1 MKIAVIGSGSQS
13 TTLPAHLQAL
23 AVAGIELVLV
33 QPRLSL
39 FAFTAYER
47 LLVDLGYVDAC
58 QQAAAAGAD
67 AIVINSFADYGLEA
81 ARAAVNIPVYGAGES
96 ALRAAAALGAFGII
110 TVWPRSMS
118 FLYRERLS
126 SLGLTSDC
134 LAVQHLHAEDE
145 LTRLADESGVMQR
158 MARQERSIIET
169 IQAHR
174 DALIEQGARS
184 VVLGCTCM
192 GPIGPALAADC
203 ALPIIEGSVAAVR
216 DAMAYATHSPPETPR
231 TQQPHLIPKL
241 IDAWSEQQS
250 LPDADDCPVCVSTES
265 KS

>member
-1 MKIAVIGSGSQS
+1 MKIAIIGSGSQS
-13 TTLPAHLQAL
+13 ATLPVHLQAL
-23 AVAGIELVLV
+23 ARSGVELMLV

-58 QQAAAAGAD
+58 QQAAAQGAD
-67 AIVINSFADYGLEA
+67 AIVINSFADYGMEA
-81 ARAAVNIPVYGAGES
+81 ARAAVNVPVYGAGES
-96 ALRAAAALGAFGII
+96 ALRAAAAFGAFGII
-110 TVWPRSMS
+110 TVWPSSMS

-126 SLGLTSDC
+126 SLGLTTEC
-134 LAVQHLHAEDE
+134 LTVRHIHAEDE
-145 LTRLADESGVMQR
+145 LARLADESGVMQR

-192 GPIGPALAADC
+192 GPIGPALSTGS

-216 DAMAYATHSPPETPR
+216 DAMAYANPSPTETPR

-241 IDAWSEQQS
+241 IDAWSAQQS

-265 KS
+265 ES